1 MRKAVYVILVLC
13 CFIIKTYSI
22 NRPYYH
28 FKQLSIKE
36 GLPTSIISLYDDKN
50 GSLWVGTTQGIY
62 RFNGEK
68 IKKYNLPYLLRKN
81 SHYINDIFGDNEE
94 RIWAITSQGISYYE
108 YEKDSLQIFLRHNQP
123 VKASI
128 ITTEGSKLLI
138 PVTDTLLVYE
148 KELKHSKAIP
158 LKTTGIHIIKM
169 EPFNSTHYLIINN
182 AWEIK
187 LLNKHTGEITD
198 SPFGE
203 SSNAY
208 DLYKDSSGRYWV
220 SFYGQGVK
228 CYNQD
233 GQLLTSYNTRNSN
246 LSNDIVL
253 DITEWDKAIW
263 LATDGGGVNIIYPD
277 THDIQ
282 ILSNKENR
290 QFPANSVTCLC
301 HSNNHMWIGMVRE
314 GVLGAEKGFITTYT
328 KAAQNPASGLS
339 DKCPLCLWEDKDGRI
354 WIGTDGGGTY
364 WYSSDGQEFSGSN
377 AGGFSDFFEQMF
389 GHRTRGGG
397 GANAG
402 FRGQDYHADLNLSLR
417 EAAKTHKQILTV
429 NGKQVRIT
437 IPAGVAN
444 GQVIKLK
451 GYGGEGINGG
461 PAGDLYITFVIPDD
475 SVFKRLGDDLYVDVT
490 VDLYTALLGGDQLV
504 DTLDGQVKLK
514 VKPETQNGTKVR
526 LKGKGFPIY
535 KKEGQFGDLIVT
547 YSVKLPTN
555 LTEQQKEMFR
565 KIQSMN

>member
-1 MRKAVYVILVLC
+1 MAYIDYYQVLGVDKKA
-13 CFIIKTYSI
+13 S
-22 NRPYYH
+22 
-28 FKQLSIKE
+28 Q
-36 GLPTSIISLYDDKN
+36 DD
-50 GSLWVGTTQGIY
+50 
-62 RFNGEK
+62 
-68 IKKYNLPYLLRKN
+68 IKKAFRKLARKYHPDLN
-81 SHYINDIFGDNEE
+81 PNDATAKDKFQAINEANE
-94 RIWAITSQGISYYE
+94 
-108 YEKDSLQIFLRHNQP
+108 
-123 VKASI
+123 V
-128 ITTEGSKLLI
+128 
-138 PVTDTLLVYE
+138 
-148 KELKHSKAIP
+148 
-158 LKTTGIHIIKM
+158 
-169 EPFNSTHYLIINN
+169 
-182 AWEIK
+182 
-187 LLNKHTGEITD
+187 
-198 SPFGE
+198 
-203 SSNAY
+203 
-208 DLYKDSSGRYWV
+208 
-220 SFYGQGVK
+220 
-228 CYNQD
+228 
-233 GQLLTSYNTRNSN
+233 
-246 LSNDIVL
+246 
-253 DITEWDKAIW
+253 
-263 LATDGGGVNIIYPD
+263 
-277 THDIQ
+277 
-282 ILSNKENR
+282 
-290 QFPANSVTCLC
+290 
-301 HSNNHMWIGMVRE
+301 
-314 GVLGAEKGFITTYT
+314 
-328 KAAQNPASGLS
+328 LS
-339 DKCPLCLWEDKDGRI
+339 DPEKRKKYDEYGEHWKHADEFEAQKRAQQQAGGFGGFGGSGAGF
-354 WIGTDGGGTY
+354 GTDGGGTY

-437 IPAGVAN
+437 IPAGVDN

-526 LKGKGFPIY
+526 LKGKGFPVY

-565 KIQSMN
+565 KIKGMN